1 MPPRKPSQMKRTGKA
16 VAKKPTARQKAAKA
30 SKKLGTGVAS
40 IGAKTIRGATAK
52 RRAALKKYGG

>member
-1 MPPRKPSQMKRTGKA
+1 MPKKPSQMKRTAKPL
-16 VAKKPTARQKAAKA
+16 AKKPTARQKAIAA

-40 IGAKTIRGATAK
+40 KGAKTIREAAAK

>member
-1 MPPRKPSQMKRTGKA
+1 MPKPSKMKRTGKA
-16 VAKKPTARQKAAKA
+16 VAKKPTARQKAITA

-40 IGAKTIRGATAK
+40 KGAKTIRDAAAR